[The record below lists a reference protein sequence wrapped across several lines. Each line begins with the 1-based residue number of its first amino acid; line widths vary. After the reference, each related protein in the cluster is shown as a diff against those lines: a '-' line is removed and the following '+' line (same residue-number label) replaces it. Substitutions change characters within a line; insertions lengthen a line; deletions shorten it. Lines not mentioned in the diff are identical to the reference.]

1 MKTIR
6 EGYEL
11 PFRETPP
18 ASFERNNRSAC
29 EDPLFVRAEVLTS
42 SEKQMLFS
50 SSLLFYNQSEPSLGI
65 IYLIYLDDI
74 LTLGPPFEAAQR
86 NRDRA
91 VEVLAKTGF
100 IISQDKAQ
108 GPCSR
113 LKYPEPRRVQL
124 RALASFLGFIQSC
137 SKALGPVVR
146 IRTRVCYH

>member
-1 MKTIR
+1 MKTIK

-11 PFRETPP
+11 SFRESPP
-18 ASFERNNRSAC
+18 TSFERNNISAR

-91 VEVLAKTGF
+91 AEVLTKTGF

-108 GPCSR
+108 GPY
-113 LKYPEPRRVQL
+113 LEPRRVKL
-124 RALASFLGFIQSC
+124 RALASSLGFIQRC

-146 IRTRVCYH
+146 MRTRVCYH

>member
-1 MKTIR
+1 MNSLLEK
-6 EGYEL
+6 
-11 PFRETPP
+11 PPP

-91 VEVLAKTGF
+91 AEVLTNTGF

-108 GPCSR
+108 GPY
-113 LKYPEPRRVQL
+113 LEPRRVKL
-124 RALASFLGFIQSC
+124 RALASSLGFIQRC

-146 IRTRVCYH
+146 MRTRVCYH